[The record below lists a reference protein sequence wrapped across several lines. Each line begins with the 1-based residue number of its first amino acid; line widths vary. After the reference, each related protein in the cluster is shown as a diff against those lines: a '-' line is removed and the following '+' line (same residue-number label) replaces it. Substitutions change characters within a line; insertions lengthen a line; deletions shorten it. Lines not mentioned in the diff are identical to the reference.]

1 MAQKNNQR
9 FADSDFLNDERI
21 ELAFLIG
28 RVTRELRRRVDVDMA
43 ALELTRAQWRA
54 MLYVFRLSNPTQ
66 TELAEIMELGRASV
80 GALIDQLERSGY
92 VSRVADS
99 QDRRVWRVVPSRL
112 ALSRRSKIDRAGR
125 RVAAELF
132 AEFEEKDLRN
142 LRRCLEKLIP
152 KNPAEN

>member
-1 MAQKNNQR
+1 
-9 FADSDFLNDERI
+9 
-21 ELAFLIG
+21 
-28 RVTRELRRRVDVDMA
+28 
-43 ALELTRAQWRA
+43 